1 MEGYTLNPKAH
12 VKKKN
17 TGRYVKKLFRLKIT
31 SSKFRFDMPCLYSW
45 SHYTKIKIILSIL
58 SHTYTCI
65 SWSGIC
71 VSIPVPDVIP
81 ETSSLS
87 LLIVSDNK
95 LPL

>member
-1 MEGYTLNPKAH
+1 MEGYTLNPQAH
-12 VKKKN
+12 VKKN
-17 TGRYVKKLFRLKIT
+17 TGRYVKNLFRLKIT

-45 SHYTKIKIILSIL
+45 SHYTFNTF
-58 SHTYTCI
+58 TYLYMYKLV
-65 SWSGIC
+65 WDMRIC